1 MEILHIFIQ
10 NPHFATY
17 YINGSQVTYSQYLSQ
32 FTLALQREMRI
43 LIPVDAPQDLYVFGY
58 TTPGLGL
65 RVVVEDY
72 ALGDLVEDY
81 IYDSSVGTLDEHNG
95 KFAVTPEYPNGTYAY
110 FMTED
115 SSGNPAYPYA
125 IGPTFMVLLYLKEIL
140 FLHLLKSSQ
149 QKQRVM

>member
-1 MEILHIFIQ
+1 
-10 NPHFATY
+10 
-17 YINGSQVTYSQYLSQ
+17 
-32 FTLALQREMRI
+32 MRI

-125 IGPTFMVLLYLKEIL
+125 IGPTFYGSPIFEGDIVPAFAQVFPTEAKG
-140 FLHLLKSSQ
+140 
-149 QKQRVM
+149 